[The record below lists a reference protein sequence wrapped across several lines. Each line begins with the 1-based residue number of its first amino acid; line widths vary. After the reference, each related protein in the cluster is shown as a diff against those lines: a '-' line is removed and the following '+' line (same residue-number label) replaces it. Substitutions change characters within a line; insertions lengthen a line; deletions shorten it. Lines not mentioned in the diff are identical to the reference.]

1 MMGTPKIQLF
11 MALPSLQFF
20 ADEFADFNL
29 EEFDKQYA
37 MENDPKPGTDADAD
51 PTGEELPELDE
62 AEITG
67 EDEVQIEETH
77 ENYDGD
83 TDDAREKRDNPP
95 KPDLDNAQKRD
106 AAFAALRRERDEA
119 ARKAAFIEQF
129 AAENGMTVEEL
140 QKNYMERKLAQEAE
154 QQGVPVDVLKRLK
167 TLETE
172 NQQIKEQTQMQS
184 FNQQVNATLEKYNGG
199 PETFESTLQYAAENG
214 LIDALKGG
222 AITFEAAYKLAH
234 MDTLI
239 ETTKKSAVQEDLAA
253 RKRRQQ
259 EATIP
264 AGGAADVPTDFDESV
279 KKDAAAIIA
288 EYGF

>member
-1 MMGTPKIQLF
+1 MTKPKIQLF

-20 ADEFADFNL
+20 ADPFEEFDL
-29 EEFDKQYA
+29 QEFDKQYRL
-37 MENDPKPGTDADAD
+37 ENEPEPETDADAD
-51 PTGEELPELDE
+51 PQGEELPELDD

-67 EDEVQIEETH
+67 EDEVQVEETH

-83 TDDAREKRDNPP
+83 TDEAREKRDNP

-140 QKNYMERKLAQEAE
+140 QKNYQERKLAQEAE

-167 TLETE
+167 SVEME
-172 NQQIKEQTQMQS
+172 NQQIKEQAQMQT
-184 FNQQVNATLEKYNGG
+184 FNQQVNSTLEKYNGT
-199 PETFESTLQYAAENG
+199 PENFEATLQYAAENG

-239 ETTKKSAVQEDLAA
+239 ETTKKAAVQENLAT

-264 AGGAADVPTDFDESV
+264 AGGAADVPADFDESV